1 MNEGNQTV
9 FINLE
14 YFFKLLIDWIRRVQL
29 DDIVAWILRILN
41 AFEPFIKFICFVLF
55 CLAIYYFFQRRKVD
69 HHEAM
74 QLAKMIKEAGRIRID
89 APKNQKW
96 ERVLEHINSNNPNDW
111 KAAIIEADIMLDE
124 LLTVLNYHGNSIGD
138 KLKAV
143 EPSDFDTLQSAWE
156 AHKVRNQIAHEGS
169 EFVLSERDAKRTVAF
184 YKAVFEE
191 FEFI

>member
-1 MNEGNQTV
+1 MDQTL

-14 YFFKLLIDWIRRVQL
+14 YFFRVLIDWLRRVRL
-29 DDIVAWILRILN
+29 DDIIAWILRTLIAL
-41 AFEPFIKFICFVLF
+41 EPFIKFLCFVLF
-55 CLAIYYFFQRRKVD
+55 CLIIYYILERRKIE
-69 HHEAM
+69 HHEEK
-74 QLAKMIKEAGRIRID
+74 QLAKMLREAQKVKTD
-89 APKNQKW
+89 TPKNMKW
-96 ERVLEHINSNNPNDW
+96 ERVLDHINSNNPNDW

-124 LLTVLNYHGNSIGD
+124 LLTVLNYHGGSIGD

-143 EPSDFDTLQSAWE
+143 EPSDFDTLQSAWD

-169 EFVLSERDAKRTVAF
+169 EFVLSEREAKRTISF

>member
-1 MNEGNQTV
+1 MNQGNQTV

-14 YFFKLLIDWIRRVQL
+14 YFFRLLIDWLRRVRL
-29 DDIVAWILRILN
+29 DEIIAWIIRVLHAL
-41 AFEPFIKFICFVLF
+41 EPFIEFLCFVLF
-55 CLAIYYFFQRRKVD
+55 CAAVYYYFERKKVD
-69 HHEAM
+69 HHEER
-74 QLAKMIKEAGRIRID
+74 QLAKMIKEASAVKTT
-89 APKNQKW
+89 APKNAKW
-96 ERVLEHINSNNPNDW
+96 ERVLDHINSNNQNDW

-124 LLTVLNYHGNSIGD
+124 LLTILNYQGDSIGA

-169 EFVLSERDAKRTVAF
+169 EFVLSERDAKRTIAF

>member
-1 MNEGNQTV
+1 MDQGNQTV

-14 YFFKLLIDWIRRVQL
+14 YFFKLLIDWIRRVHIE
-29 DDIVAWILRILN
+29 DIIAWIIRMLHAL
-41 AFEPFIKFICFVLF
+41 EPFIKFLSFVLF
-55 CLAIYYFFQRRKVD
+55 CAAIYYYLQRKKVD
-69 HHEAM
+69 QHEEK
-74 QLAKMIKEAGRIRID
+74 QLARMIKEASKIKTTT
-89 APKNQKW
+89 PKNAKW
-96 ERVLEHINSNNPNDW
+96 EKVLDHIHSNNPNDW

-124 LLTVLNYHGNSIGD
+124 LLTVLNYHGDSIGT

-169 EFVLSERDAKRTVAF
+169 EFVLSERDAKRTISF

>member
-1 MNEGNQTV
+1 MDNQTV

-14 YFFKLLIDWIRRVQL
+14 YFFKLLIDWIRKIHL
-29 DDIVAWILRILN
+29 EDIIAWIIRVLN
-41 AFEPFIKFICFVLF
+41 ALGPFIKFLSFVLF
-55 CLAIYYFFQRRKVD
+55 CLAVYYFLERRKID
-69 HHEAM
+69 KKEEK
-74 QLAKMIKEAGRIRID
+74 QLAKMVREASKVRTD

-96 ERVLEHINSNNPNDW
+96 EKVLEHINSDNPNDW
-111 KAAIIEADIMLDE
+111 KAAIVEADIMLDE
-124 LLTVLNYHGNSIGD
+124 LLTVLNYHGDSIGD

-169 EFVLSERDAKRTVAF
+169 EFLLTEREAKRTISF